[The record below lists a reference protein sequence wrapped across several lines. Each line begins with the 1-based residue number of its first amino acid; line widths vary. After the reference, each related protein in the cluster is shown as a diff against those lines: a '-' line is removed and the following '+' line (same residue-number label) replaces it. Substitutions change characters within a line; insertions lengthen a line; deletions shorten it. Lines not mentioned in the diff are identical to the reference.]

1 MSFIGVDI
9 EFTLRKNKAP
19 DGSRTRCDP
28 AAILTGFP
36 SLNHRMLGIGEP
48 SALQFSVTGSC
59 RGTVVS
65 IGCSVIRGICKP
77 ERKTSTTEKFIKLN
91 VAFD

>member
-1 MSFIGVDI
+1 MI
-9 EFTLRKNKAP
+9 ELLWHLALKFTLRKNRAP
-19 DGSRTRCDP
+19 DGNKTRCEP

-36 SLNHRMLGIGEP
+36 SLNHRILGIGEP
-48 SALQFSVTGSC
+48 SALQFNVSGSC

-77 ERKTSTTEKFIKLN
+77 VTTAKTRK
-91 VAFD
+91 